1 MMQKS
6 FSVDEASDFKNNER
20 IIVLYCT
27 NFLMYT
33 VLELLMIAVVERKQ
47 KYGAGEESK
56 GINEI

>member
-1 MMQKS
+1 MKHLTLKIMNK
-6 FSVDEASDFKNNER
+6 

-56 GINEI
+56 GINEIL